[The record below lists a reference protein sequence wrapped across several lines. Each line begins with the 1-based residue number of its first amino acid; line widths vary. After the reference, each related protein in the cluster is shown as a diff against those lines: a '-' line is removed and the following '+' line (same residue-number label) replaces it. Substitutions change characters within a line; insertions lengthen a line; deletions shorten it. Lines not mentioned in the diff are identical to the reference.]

1 MPFLAFVVWV
11 AAMWLGFVAFPVV
24 FALALA
30 ATVLAAAG
38 IYFRQAGRVLLPDV
52 TDGHSPIGLPGQ
64 GGDPA
69 YRHYLV
75 TQVWRD
81 WWAITRGA
89 YPKIVI
95 TAADAVRAT
104 TKALIG
110 DARGVFLFPIWLA
123 VCAGVILAALPLA
136 ALGLL
141 ITGVYAL
148 TVAAGM
154 LAWLACV
161 TVLRAV
167 EQVFTLVRRILQA
180 CPYPGCYARITLPAY
195 ACPACG
201 ERHRALTP
209 NLNGAVRHAC
219 RCGARLPTTIL
230 LGRHRLQAHCP
241 ECDRLLPARIG
252 RVRVEPLPFVGGP
265 DAGKTTF
272 MALAVDALLGASGL
286 RAEFVDQGDE
296 LTFHQLKRQL
306 ADGRM
311 IKTGTQLPKAVMLD
325 VTLPREGSRILY
337 LFDPSGEHYTGASEV
352 EAMSYLA
359 HGEAL
364 LILVDPFALPA
375 VQDSL
380 VSGDRELLAA
390 NGLRPSREDPADTVH
405 RVRNELAGRADGG
418 RQRRI
423 AVVVTKADLLRQTAT
438 GGGAQDD
445 PAGWLAGMGMGNLT
459 RALAASGAKVRYFL
473 SGIPADAA
481 EILDLLTWLIGLR
494 PGAKQPAGE
503 TRPRRPWI
511 PRSRPPER
519 PPLSYT
525 VARRLIFGV
534 TVVLS
539 LAAVVLLALAGWAW
553 LR

>member
-1 MPFLAFVVWV
+1 MWFFAVLVWIV
-11 AAMWLGFVAFPVV
+11 LIWVAFPIA
-24 FALALA
+24 FALTLA
-30 ATVLAAAG
+30 ATILGAVG
-38 IYFRQAGRVLLPDV
+38 IYFRQAGGVLLPDV
-52 TDGHSPIGLPGQ
+52 AEGRSPVERPRQ
-64 GGDPA
+64 DRDPA

-81 WWAITRGA
+81 WWAITRTA
-89 YPKIVI
+89 LPQIIV
-95 TAADAVRAT
+95 TAADAIRGAT
-104 TKALIG
+104 GALMG
-110 DARGVFLFPIWLA
+110 EARGLFLFPIWLA
-123 VCAGVILAALPLA
+123 IWAGVLLAALPLA

-141 ITGVYAL
+141 ITAVYAL

-161 TVLRAV
+161 TVLRTL
-167 EQVFTLVRRILQA
+167 EQLFMLVRRILQA
-180 CPYPGCYARITLPAY
+180 CPYPGCYAKITLPVY
-195 ACPACG
+195 ACPSCG
-201 ERHRALTP
+201 ERHRALAP

-219 RCGARLPTTIL
+219 RCGARLPTTIM

-241 ECDRLLPARIG
+241 DCDRQLPARIG
-252 RVRVEPLPFVGGP
+252 RVRVEPVPFVGGP

-272 MALAVDALLGASGL
+272 MALAVDALLTGL
-286 RAEFVDQGDE
+286 DTEFVDQGDE
-296 LTFHQLKRQL
+296 LTFLQLKRQL
-306 ADGRM
+306 ATGHM

-337 LFDPSGEHYTGASEV
+337 LFDPSGEHYTGASKV

-364 LILVDPFALPA
+364 LIVVDPFALPA

-390 NGLRPSREDPADTVH
+390 GGLTLAREDPADTVH

-438 GGGAQDD
+438 GEGAADD
-445 PAGWLAGMGMGNLT
+445 PASWLAAMGMGNLT

-473 SGIPADAA
+473 SGLPADPA
-481 EILDLLTWLIGLR
+481 EILTLLTWLIGLR
-494 PGAKQPAGE
+494 PPARTPSRPARPQRAWLPA
-503 TRPRRPWI
+503 TRPPD
-511 PRSRPPER
+511 R

-525 VARRLIFGV
+525 LARRLIFTV
-534 TVVLS
+534 TIVLS
-539 LAAVVLLALAGWAW
+539 LTAVSLLGYAGWTAW
-553 LR
+553 SG